1 MYLLSLLDDCAED
14 EVGVATVMIF
24 PRFPLAEE
32 ELLLPWAEGMMMEVL
47 GCVTVVVVTV
57 VVEARTTGT
66 VIDFWRM
73 LGATDCPV
81 LETRITWK
89 NKMIFNLSMSAEAPY
104 NFNNTSVTI
113 AFFLNILMEKWSEPN
128 PHLFYNCFMAYFKS
142 IFKST

>member
-1 MYLLSLLDDCAED
+1 
-14 EVGVATVMIF
+14 
-24 PRFPLAEE
+24 
-32 ELLLPWAEGMMMEVL
+32 MEVL

-104 NFNNTSVTI
+104 SFNNTSVTI
-113 AFFLNILMEKWSEPN
+113 AGHDVNFCSDLPRRASEIQFSLALLQLSLALEKLYIIIL
-128 PHLFYNCFMAYFKS
+128 
-142 IFKST
+142 